1 MKKHL
6 SLFVCRIAFVI
17 ALISC
22 NLGIMTICA
31 QDGNRESY
39 VPFVEEGKIWYC
51 GYTHTGSIAST
62 PEDPSGRGID
72 CIFTMC
78 GDSLINDK
86 IYKKVYCQFKKY
98 YNDEEQHYYCAVR
111 EENYCVYIIEEET
124 MEEKL
129 IYDFSRP
136 EEILRLTYNDY
147 MYGRGMA
154 KRRRGFL
161 PGQYEYSVCTLLG
174 DDLNYSWGTGVWV
187 DGIGAALE
195 NPFAFE
201 SLYTFYE
208 EPKLGEHVEV
218 RSCMKDGEYVYID
231 DWRSAPT
238 EPITS
243 VDEKIH
249 FDNSM
254 KDYVLFDLQGRRLSD
269 KPSKGVYIQNGKK
282 LVIK

>member
-1 MKKHL
+1 MRIL
-6 SLFVCRIAFVI
+6 LRNNVRFVLVFILCSLGT
-17 ALISC
+17 LIY
-22 NLGIMTICA
+22 A
-31 QDGNRESY
+31 QDGGRESY
-39 VPFVEEGKIWYC
+39 IPFVGEGKIWYC

-129 IYDFSRP
+129 IYDFIRP

-174 DDLNYSWGTGVWV
+174 DDLNYSWGAGVWV

-218 RSCMKDGEYVYID
+218 RSCMKDGEYIFID
-231 DWRSAPT
+231 DWMSKPGPT
-238 EPITS
+238 SIQEALKEDHEDTPI
-243 VDEKIH
+243 
-249 FDNSM
+249 
-254 KDYVLFDLQGRRLSD
+254 FDLQGRRLND
-269 KPSKGVYIQNGKK
+269 KPNKGVYIQNGKK

>member
-22 NLGIMTICA
+22 NFGAMTICA

-136 EEILRLTYNDY
+136 EEILTLTYNDLT
-147 MYGRGMA
+147 YGRSRA
-154 KRRRGFL
+154 QRRRLL
-161 PGQYEYSVCTLLG
+161 PGQFYYLVCTFNG
-174 DDLNYSWGTGVWV
+174 TELNYSRGSSYWV
-187 DGIGAALE
+187 DGVGAYLE

-201 SLYTFYE
+201 SLYIFYD

-218 RSCMKDGEYVYID
+218 RSCMKDGEYIFID
-231 DWRSAPT
+231 DWMSKPGPT
-238 EPITS
+238 SIQEALKEDHEDTPI
-243 VDEKIH
+243 
-249 FDNSM
+249 
-254 KDYVLFDLQGRRLSD
+254 FDLQGRRLND
-269 KPSKGVYIQNGKK
+269 KPNKGVYIQNGKK

>member
-6 SLFVCRIAFVI
+6 SLFVCRITFVI

-31 QDGNRESY
+31 QNGNRKSY
-39 VPFVEEGKIWYC
+39 VPFVEEGKKWYC

-111 EENYCVYIIEEET
+111 EENYCVYIIEEAT

-136 EEILRLTYNDY
+136 EEIIRLTYNDY

-174 DDLNYSWGTGVWV
+174 DDLNYSWGAGVWV

-269 KPSKGVYIQNGKK
+269 KPNKGVYIQNGKK